1 MMIGIRL
8 CLLTVEECD
17 SAIAGTQLGD
27 NFLGDRKSLL
37 KRFRLG
43 RQGMGSVISFR
54 RRYVL
59 FAVKVSR
66 MELVAIHNTSSGN
79 NCLSNRQK
87 CRNSSFLSKKRDEI
101 ALKTYGGAE

>member
-1 MMIGIRL
+1 
-8 CLLTVEECD
+8 
-17 SAIAGTQLGD
+17 
-27 NFLGDRKSLL
+27 
-37 KRFRLG
+37 
-43 RQGMGSVISFR
+43 MGSVISFR

-101 ALKTYGGAE
+101 ILKTYGGAGRGCTEEDPVVFSSSILC